1 MSGIETVKVIV
12 DAEKQAAKMI
22 EDAMA
27 EAAAIRKRID
37 SLIQQ
42 QRQQML
48 DEAKKQA
55 TAITA
60 RAGDEGKLEADKYE
74 ADAVQALRRLV
85 DQASSK
91 KDATVEKLSNIIMR
105 AE

>member
-12 DAEKQAAKMI
+12 DAEKRAAKMI
-22 EDAMA
+22 DDAMA
-27 EAAAIRKRID
+27 EATAIRKRID

-48 DEAKKQA
+48 EDAKKQA
-55 TAITA
+55 AAIAA
-60 RAGDEGKLEADKYE
+60 RAGEEGKLEADKYE
-74 ADAVQALRRLV
+74 DEAVQTLRRLV

-91 KDATVEKLSNIIMR
+91 KNTAVEKLSNIIMR
-105 AE
+105 VE